1 MPIYLQPPQPQQLV
15 PWIATQ
21 CLFCEGKLCE
31 FAEEISNAL
40 AGKLPPPPPALSSA
54 SGDVGF
60 SGLTV
65 EVSGKSSDDS
75 SSGVAAPTPL
85 SGSKRKNSISGKPT
99 DKRLPKRRNS
109 TGDITGSVQLLP
121 IPNFGIGNSTSSSIG
136 SSIPSGFPSSL
147 GLDGAS
153 SASMA
158 HALSSGADFAE
169 ILTKGTIPMC
179 FVNPSGQFLFW
190 NDSFASILWGDS
202 DCFKFSKGGY
212 VYKNMKIFE
221 FMDVSSQPEVVT
233 VFDKV
238 LKSQPGQ
245 IYDESGFIPEVRFSS
260 PISSSGMRKRQ
271 INASVSFAL
280 SRKESR
286 TDQQS
291 NSEVDGDKILCIVHQ
306 IISGSQD

>member
-1 MPIYLQPPQPQQLV
+1 MPIYLQQPQPQQLV
-15 PWIATQ
+15 PWIAMQ
-21 CLFCEGKLCE
+21 CLFCDGKLCE

-40 AGKLPPPPPALSSA
+40 AGKLPPPPPPMISS
-54 SGDVGF
+54 SGDAGF
-60 SGLTV
+60 SGLSV

-109 TGDITGSVQLLP
+109 TGDIASSVQLLP
-121 IPNFGIGNSTSSSIG
+121 IPNFGIGNSTSSIG
-136 SSIPSGFPSSL
+136 SSVASGFPSNL
-147 GLDGAS
+147 GLDTVI
-153 SASMA
+153 SAPLNSG
-158 HALSSGADFAE
+158 LSSGADFAE
-169 ILTKGTIPMC
+169 ILTKSTIPMC
-179 FVNPSGQFLFW
+179 FVNPTGQFLFW

-221 FMDVSSQPEVVT
+221 FMDVTSQADVVT

-238 LKSQPGQ
+238 LKSQAGQ
-245 IYDESGFIPEVRFSS
+245 IYEESGFIPEVRFSS

-271 INASVSFAL
+271 ITASVSFAL
-280 SRKESR
+280 SRKESKA
-286 TDQQS
+286 DQQS

-306 IISGSQD
+306 VISATQD